1 VKRLAVLGST
11 GSIGTATLDVVSR
24 FPELF
29 AVAALA
35 AGRNLAVLADQI
47 RAHRPSLVAVAAEAD
62 ARALAAEFPGL
73 DVMAGEAGRV
83 AVATHPDA
91 GTVVGAFVGALGLVP
106 TWHAV
111 CSGRDVLLANK
122 ETLVMAGGLVMAAA
136 ARHGGAVL
144 PIDSEHNALHQA
156 LRAGEPRD
164 VRRLI
169 LTASGGP
176 FRTTPA
182 EALARVTAADAL
194 AHPTWRMGAKI
205 TVDSATMMNKG
216 LEVIEAHHLFGVP
229 EERIAVVVH
238 PESRV
243 HSLVEFVDGT
253 LIAQLAVNDMR
264 FPILYAMAYPERL
277 PSPFGFLD
285 LVAVGALHFEAADE
299 VRFPCLA
306 LARAALRAGGSAPA
320 VLNAANEVA
329 VEAFLGGRLSFPGIA
344 AVVADALD
352 REQGALAAVG
362 SLDDVLAADAR
373 GRTRAAAVLAK
384 YAAASDSCS
393 FPRG

>member
-1 VKRLAVLGST
+1 MKRLAVLGST
-11 GSIGTATLDVVSR
+11 GSIGTATLDVASR
-24 FPELF
+24 FPERF
-29 AVAALA
+29 AVVALA
-35 AGRNLAVLADQI
+35 AGRNLAVLAEQI
-47 RAHRPSLVAVAAEAD
+47 RAHRPGLVAVATEDD
-62 ARALAAEFPGL
+62 ARRLAADFPGTAVL
-73 DVMAGEAGRV
+73 AGEAGRI
-83 AVATHPDA
+83 AVATHTEAD
-91 GTVVGAFVGALGLVP
+91 TVVGAFVGALGLVP

-122 ETLVMAGGLVMAAA
+122 ETLVMAGELVMAAA
-136 ARHGGAVL
+136 ARHGGAIL

-156 LRAGEPRD
+156 LRAGEHRA

-182 EALARVTAADAL
+182 AALAHVTAADAL

-205 TVDSATMMNKG
+205 TVDSATLMNKG
-216 LEVIEAHHLFGVP
+216 LEVIEAHHLFAMP

-299 VRFPCLA
+299 TRFPCLA
-306 LARAALRAGGSAPA
+306 LARAALAAGGSAPA

-329 VEAFLGGRLSFPGIA
+329 VEAFLAGRLSFPGIA

-352 REQGALAAVG
+352 REQRGVTAVRT
-362 SLDDVLAADAR
+362 LDDVLAADAR
-373 GRTRAAAVLAK
+373 GRDWATGALAK
-384 YAAASDSCS
+384 YLTVSDSCS
-393 FPRG
+393 RPRG